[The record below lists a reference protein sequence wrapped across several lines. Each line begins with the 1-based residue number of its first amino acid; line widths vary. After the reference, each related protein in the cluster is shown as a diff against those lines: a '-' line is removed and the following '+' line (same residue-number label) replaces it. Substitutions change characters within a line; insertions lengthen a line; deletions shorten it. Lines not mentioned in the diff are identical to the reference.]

1 MRGTRPDDYTFE
13 ILAYTTLFLALFG
26 LGAIGWLIFKW
37 IF

>member
-1 MRGTRPDDYTFE
+1 MRDVRPDDYTFE
-13 ILAYTTLFLALFG
+13 IVAYTIVVLAFIG